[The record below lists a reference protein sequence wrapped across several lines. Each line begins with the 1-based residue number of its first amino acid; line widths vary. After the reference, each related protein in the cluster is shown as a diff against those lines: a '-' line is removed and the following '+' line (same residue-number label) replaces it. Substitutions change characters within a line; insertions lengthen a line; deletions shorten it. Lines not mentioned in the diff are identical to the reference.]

1 VEVIMRTQTRK
12 ALVAL
17 LAIGAT
23 SLAIATAV
31 AAPKKKAA
39 AEPETKPAPAAAAP
53 APAPASAADDLSRSD
68 PGCQKEASSLCADT
82 TPGNDQLANCLRSV
96 KDQLG
101 PDCKKS
107 LNQHLA
113 ARFPVL
119 CKDDVQKHCASESK
133 QGLGQ
138 AFACMKGRPVTEL
151 SDSCK
156 RLFAP
161 ADVQVKKSGGGG
173 AAAAPE
179 APREKKGN
187 PLQGFFL
194 PPAK

>member
-1 VEVIMRTQTRK
+1 MRTQSIK
-12 ALVAL
+12 SLVAL
-17 LAIGAT
+17 LAVGLAT
-23 SLAIATAV
+23 SLALTTAD

-39 AEPETKPAPAAAAP
+39 AEPEAKPAAAASAPAAAAG
-53 APAPASAADDLSRSD
+53 DDLSPSD
-68 PGCQKEASSLCADT
+68 PGCQKEIANMCADT
-82 TPGNDQLANCLRSV
+82 VPGADQVANCLRSV

-101 PDCKKS
+101 DDCKKS
-107 LNQHLA
+107 LNKHLG

-119 CKDDVQKHCASESK
+119 CKEDMQKHCAAESK

-138 AFACMKGRPVTEL
+138 AFGCMKGRPITEL

-161 ADVQVKKSGGGG
+161 PDVQVKKGG
-173 AAAAPE
+173 AAPAGGAGVAAE